1 MKSGSPR
8 DDTLEYTDQTLT
20 QARLKRDYLRGDR
33 YGTLWVILL
42 ALFVTG
48 VGLLLLLVLL

>member
-1 MKSGSPR
+1 MNSGR
-8 DDTLEYTDQTLT
+8 DDTLEYTDRTLT

-33 YGTLWVILL
+33 YGILAVILL

-48 VGLLLLLVLL
+48 LGVLLPWLLS